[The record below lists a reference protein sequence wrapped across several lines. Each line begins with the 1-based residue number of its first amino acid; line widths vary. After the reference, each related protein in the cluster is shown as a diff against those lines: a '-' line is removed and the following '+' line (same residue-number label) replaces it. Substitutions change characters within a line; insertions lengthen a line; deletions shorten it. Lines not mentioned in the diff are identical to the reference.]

1 MRSFRDLKT
10 GLRRYLGSI
19 RIWQNGRGARIW
31 VHSHSDMD
39 QKEASPCLEADREIA
54 RIPHT
59 QKLMIAKLKTKI
71 KGALDP
77 HISTQ
82 GKLRQGKQKPKE
94 EADLN
99 RATTDVQRRERKGM
113 ASSSN
118 KPISTEERLKQMET
132 TLANL
137 QQMLEHQLDF
147 LENLD
152 VEAGR
157 RLEQLESDITMTKI
171 GFAQELDKL
180 NQELKSPQQGFDER
194 MEELEAKMAQL
205 NSNWNNEDPK

>member
-1 MRSFRDLKT
+1 
-10 GLRRYLGSI
+10 
-19 RIWQNGRGARIW
+19 
-31 VHSHSDMD
+31 MD
-39 QKEASPCLEADREIA
+39 QKEVSPCVEADREIE
-54 RIPHT
+54 RIPHI
-59 QKLMIAKLKTKI
+59 MIAQLKTKI
-71 KGALDP
+71 KGAPDP
-77 HISTQ
+77 YNSTH
-82 GKLRQGKQKPKE
+82 GKLRQEKKKLKE
-94 EADLN
+94 EADLK
-99 RATTDVQRRERKGM
+99 RATTGVQRRERTGM

-118 KPISTEERLKQMET
+118 KPIRTEERLKQMET